1 MSNINENQGYAV
13 EGRLKETA
21 KGYLALWSINAGR
34 MRYSDLVTVAKRNGL
49 TQGQIP
55 KLRTAK
61 NAFAVAKDT
70 ILNSALPTLLEL
82 DGWDGA
88 VKQSLDVKHLRR
100 GNEYQVSVRRE
111 GRMHGKL
118 HKESSPVFRLEF
130 SPPDAFDHVAWVQN
144 YMRSFWDAEYIKEI
158 EAGTKQRPVPSQ
170 TRVCIR
176 IEGYWDDS
184 DIDVELMLRVRDR
197 ISQAFEDTI
206 VSIDETLLRQHIKET
221 LKSLNGISFLAG
233 KGATY
238 IPITDEN
245 RDSKSASLES
255 MANIITS
262 FSRGYQTTANDENY
276 YDENGKPINR
286 YGTSSNFRYLGYLD
300 SEREMQYIREDLG
313 SSISREIAEFQA
325 EVVKTAASFDTTKV
339 ELFEKQLTKLQ
350 RKKTNITK
358 RIGNMRTTLGGE
370 IPIRRRLHSDV
381 QQRFGSRISNITQ
394 THNAVS
400 TTLMKLTEFDN

>member
-88 VKQSLDVKHLRR
+88 VKQSLDVKHLKR
-100 GNEYQVSVRRE
+100 GNE
-111 GRMHGKL
+111 
-118 HKESSPVFRLEF
+118 
-130 SPPDAFDHVAWVQN
+130 

-238 IPITDEN
+238 IPITDED